1 MLRNS
6 CLLILVYTKYVSEDS
21 AVVHWTQN
29 KTSRLFYRA
38 LQVVVKNS
46 LALVAFDLC
55 PYFPSFGY
63 VDDEERLGGPLQ
75 KETGASKCR
84 VGDSRRSRK
93 TQCPHGW
100 R

>member
-1 MLRNS
+1 M
-6 CLLILVYTKYVSEDS
+6 
-21 AVVHWTQN
+21 
-29 KTSRLFYRA
+29 
-38 LQVVVKNS
+38 VKNS
-46 LALVAFDLC
+46 LALVAFDSC
-55 PYFPSFGY
+55 AHFPNFGC

-84 VGDSRRSRK
+84 VGDGRGSRK